1 MKAMITG
8 NNGAVAP
15 YVNRELKSKGI
26 DVTVWNRELV
36 GIDNEEEVYRFIEE
50 TKPDIFF
57 HIATGPIEWLTYI
70 AKATKKLGVKLVFT
84 STVSVYSEDK
94 TGPYTPESIP
104 DAENSYGVY
113 KIQCEKLLKELYPE
127 AYILRLGWQIGSET
141 GSNNMFDFLCRGQQ
155 EKGCIEASSQWY
167 PSCSF
172 LEETAAAVV
181 DIALNDESN
190 TYLLNSNR
198 KYSFYD
204 IVLYLKELHQQD
216 WKVVETNAL
225 VRDDRMFDDRINMKP
240 FDFS

>member
-15 YVNRELKSKGI
+15 YVNRELKSRSM
-26 DVTVWNRELV
+26 DVTVWKRELV

-50 TKPDIFF
+50 TNPDIFF
-57 HIATGPIEWLTYI
+57 HIATGPIEWLEYI
-70 AKATKKLGVKLVFT
+70 AKATKKLGIKLVFT
-84 STVSVYSEDK
+84 STVSVFSEDK

-113 KIQCEKLLKELYPE
+113 KIQCEKLLKEFYPE

-155 EKGCIEASSQWY
+155 DNGCIEASSQWY

-172 LEETAAAVV
+172 LEDTAAAIV
-181 DIALNDESN
+181 DIALNYESN

-204 IVLYLKELHQQD
+204 IVLYLKRLHQQD

-225 VRDDRMFDDRINMKP
+225 VRDDRMYDDRIIMKP

>member
-15 YVNRELKSKGI
+15 YVNRELKSRNI
-26 DVTVWNRELV
+26 DVTVWNRELI

-57 HIATGPIEWLTYI
+57 HIATGPIEWLEYI
-70 AKATKKLGVKLVFT
+70 AKATKKLGIKLVFT
-84 STVSVYSEDK
+84 STVSVFSEDK

-113 KIQCEKLLKELYPE
+113 KIQCEKLLKEVYPE

-141 GSNNMFDFLCRGQQ
+141 GSNNMFDFLCRGQRDN
-155 EKGCIEASSQWY
+155 GCIEASSQWY

-172 LEETAAAVV
+172 LEDTAAAIVG
-181 DIALNDESN
+181 IALNYESN

-198 KYSFYD
+198 NYSFYD
-204 IVLYLKELHQQD
+204 IVNYLKRLHQQD

-225 VRDDRMFDDRINMKP
+225 VRDDRMYDDRVPMKP